1 MNNDK
6 GKGTKRKQAQKKND
20 QQAKKLKL
28 GYSLLLL
35 RIIHEFVDVVDCAN
49 EILKFVGEHYLPMV
63 DGGSEKYGKLPSA
76 VLRGYSLH
84 GFHFSSASCENGPGM
99 FIPNVTV
106 ICTKNRYGGG
116 IYYLIK
122 KVTPTQVRGILLR
135 TVCISTQWDNPI
147 TRRRTITYLS
157 THYGDGHVKKIPA
170 QRWYKYAGEIDTP
183 AEERMTTKETTCR
196 D

>member
-1 MNNDK
+1 MNTDK
-6 GKGTKRKQAQKKND
+6 GKGTKRKQAQKND

-35 RIIHEFVDVVDCAN
+35 RIIHEFVDVDCAN

-63 DGGSEKYGKLPSA
+63 DDGSEKYGKLPSA
-76 VLRGYSLH
+76 VLRGYFLR
-84 GFHFSSASCENGPGM
+84 GFHFSSSCENGPGM

-106 ICTKNRYGGG
+106 ICTENRNGGG

-122 KVTPTQVRGILLR
+122 KVTPTQVRGILLG
-135 TVCISTQWDNPI
+135 TVCISIQWDDPI
-147 TRRRTITYLS
+147 TRRSTITYSS

-183 AEERMTTKETTCR
+183 AEERMTTKETTFR